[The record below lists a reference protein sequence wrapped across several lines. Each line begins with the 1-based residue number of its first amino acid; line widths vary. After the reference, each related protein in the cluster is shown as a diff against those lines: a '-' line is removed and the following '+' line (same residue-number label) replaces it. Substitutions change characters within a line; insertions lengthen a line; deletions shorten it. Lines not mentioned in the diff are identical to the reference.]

1 MQANS
6 DAKTPNASTLVD
18 EQTLAAVYQQLRAA
32 ARRARRVNPQRTMN
46 TTALV
51 NEAWMKLNQ
60 SDQQFESELHY
71 LKTAALA
78 MRQILVD
85 YARYRGAAKRAR
97 ADEVLLVESRIADM
111 ACKNSE
117 DWLALDQALNELNTL
132 DARAVEVVTLRFF
145 AGLTIEKTAEV
156 LSISSRSAARDWR
169 RARAFLI
176 ERLGI

>member
-1 MQANS
+1 MQAKS

-32 ARRARRVNPQRTMN
+32 A
-46 TTALV
+46 
-51 NEAWMKLNQ
+51 
-60 SDQQFESELHY
+60 
-71 LKTAALA
+71 
-78 MRQILVD
+78 
-85 YARYRGAAKRAR
+85 KRAR
-97 ADEVLLVESRIADM
+97 ADEVLLVESRMVDM

-156 LSISSRSAARDWR
+156 LGISSRSAARDWR

-176 ERLGI
+176 ERLGV